1 MGESSRSKGVETREF
16 WKEAI
21 RLWTDS
27 GLSVRE
33 FCRRE
38 GLTEHSFYSWRRELL
53 PEKLA
58 AETSPTLP
66 DKGGG
71 QFVPVR
77 RRQRRRR
84 EVPIGDATDGTVAA
98 SFVELAAPMAAE
110 RCHCEL
116 ELESTDGA
124 KMRIQL
130 RSAAIPDVA
139 AICQGFWNGGYDG
152 NRTS

>member
-1 MGESSRSKGVETREF
+1 VGESNRSKGVETREF

-21 RLWTDS
+21 RLWADS

-58 AETSPTLP
+58 AETSPTP
-66 DKGGG
+66 PGKDGHRD
-71 QFVPVR
+71 VPVR

-84 EVPIGDATDGTVAA
+84 QVSIGDASDETVAA

-130 RSAAIPDVA
+130 TNAATPDVA
-139 AICQGFWNGGYDG
+139 AICQSFWNGGNSG

>member
-1 MGESSRSKGVETREF
+1 MGESNRSKGVETREF

-53 PEKLA
+53 PKKLA
-58 AETSPTLP
+58 AETSPTPL
-66 DKGGG
+66 DKDGD
-71 QFVPVR
+71 QSVPVR
-77 RRQRRRR
+77 RCRRRR
-84 EVPIGDATDGTVAA
+84 RQVPIGDASDETVAA

-130 RSAAIPDVA
+130 TSAAMPDLA
-139 AICQGFWNGGYDG
+139 AICQSFCNRGNGG

>member
-1 MGESSRSKGVETREF
+1 MF

-21 RLWTDS
+21 RLWADS

-58 AETSPTLP
+58 AETSSTLP
-66 DKGGG
+66 DKDGHRA
-71 QFVPVR
+71 VPVR

-84 EVPIGDATDGTVAA
+84 QVPIGDASDETVAA

-110 RCHCEL
+110 RCRCEL
-116 ELESTDGA
+116 ELGSTGGA

-130 RSAAIPDVA
+130 TIAATPDLA
-139 AICQGFWNGGYDG
+139 AICQSFRNGRNGE